1 MVGDTDIQQFVTQK
15 LDGTI
20 YENVNQDI
28 CVSLGTLL
36 ISDYLRLLQI
46 PLHII
51 AIYIH
56 DIITSDT
63 LLLICL
69 TIKYT

>member
-63 LLLICL
+63 FTHLSDH
-69 TIKYT
+69 

>member
-20 YENVNQDI
+20 YENVNQGI

-36 ISDYLRLLQI
+36 MSDYLRLLQI